1 MIPPSNRLKIIQRLT
16 RSNSLFQIRGCCEVG
31 LVIWSIIYLIKA
43 VHEFTFLGK
52 RIFLDN
58 MIMCPSRF
66 ALNQGY
72 DNHVV
77 DIQGDIPD
85 RVHGLHHDGPCQD
98 PLLPPSGGQAGP
110 RGDDVPWTILS
121 LLLQGNKTG
130 RYDLHMMMNMM
141 KLLQVGPMVI
151 MIYRMMAQDLARFGT
166 VFIIFIM
173 GFSQAFYIIFS
184 TYEFDPEVAEV
195 EEGECDDE
203 EQARKIENCIVS
215 KSAKESQL

>member
-16 RSNSLFQIRGCCEVG
+16 RNNSLFQIRGCCEVG

-110 RGDDVPWTILS
+110 RGDDVPWSILS